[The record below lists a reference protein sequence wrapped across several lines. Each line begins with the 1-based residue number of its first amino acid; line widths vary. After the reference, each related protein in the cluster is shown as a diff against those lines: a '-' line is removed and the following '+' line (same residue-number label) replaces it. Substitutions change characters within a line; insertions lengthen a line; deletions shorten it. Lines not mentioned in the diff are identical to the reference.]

1 LKKKNLKK
9 TDKIFEHLYDVFA
22 HYSTPKS
29 YSEGAGSIIKSEMY
43 KKNGIKKFKY
53 QDQCIK
59 GINKRLPLALS
70 ETMKKINPSCIDEK
84 DANYSDN
91 KEIHTL
97 AKELNNNMV
106 NTINLN
112 KGDIEKLINSIKFDF
127 EIFYFGEVSSSRN
140 DSNLSDKFTNEELR
154 AGLNILAYSGKN
166 ISGFGGVRLEANA
179 TITLLEKINYRFNT
193 STISN
198 DNCLDIDKLN
208 SNIRNIGGIFIKNFM
223 LNRNPVLLI
232 NEIYEKESNQVLEN
246 MAFFEKNILQQ
257 IIDGITKHNHSPE
270 QSYALTL
277 GEFNL
282 KPTLSFV
289 QFIDNLSEKW
299 DLLSDEKIDNGNSL
313 MIKHL
318 SSLVVSREL
327 SLKNTEMILKM
338 HEQMGLYLDKLVK
351 KGFTEEDIIK
361 DNDFTSE
368 ILINRFGLKNVKQYR
383 KINQVIL
390 DNYEV
395 LYPNSNIAT
404 KN

>member
-1 LKKKNLKK
+1 
-9 TDKIFEHLYDVFA
+9 
-22 HYSTPKS
+22 
-29 YSEGAGSIIKSEMY
+29 
-43 KKNGIKKFKY
+43 
-53 QDQCIK
+53 
-59 GINKRLPLALS
+59 
-70 ETMKKINPSCIDEK
+70 
-84 DANYSDN
+84 
-91 KEIHTL
+91 
-97 AKELNNNMV
+97 
-106 NTINLN
+106 
-112 KGDIEKLINSIKFDF
+112 
-127 EIFYFGEVSSSRN
+127 
-140 DSNLSDKFTNEELR
+140 
-154 AGLNILAYSGKN
+154 
-166 ISGFGGVRLEANA
+166 
-179 TITLLEKINYRFNT
+179 
-193 STISN
+193 
-198 DNCLDIDKLN
+198 
-208 SNIRNIGGIFIKNFM
+208 
-223 LNRNPVLLI
+223 
-232 NEIYEKESNQVLEN
+232 
-246 MAFFEKNILQQ
+246 
-257 IIDGITKHNHSPE
+257 
-270 QSYALTL
+270 
-277 GEFNL
+277 
-282 KPTLSFV
+282 V